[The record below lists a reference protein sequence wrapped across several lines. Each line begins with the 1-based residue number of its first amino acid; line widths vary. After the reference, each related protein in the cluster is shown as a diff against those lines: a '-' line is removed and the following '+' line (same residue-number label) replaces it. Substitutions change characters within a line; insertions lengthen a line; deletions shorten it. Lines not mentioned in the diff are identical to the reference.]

1 MSIIKC
7 LLLFVFLSLLGG
19 CQPALDEELEGI
31 WSLQEVNVDGLD
43 KMFNPTFIEIQ
54 SRNRFAVSQTS
65 GDLVGMYRLSSR
77 NLFLRSDDQKWF
89 NTNWELRRLPNGIG
103 FFGLEYGYRTTEL
116 RFRKIKEIPD
126 FQTFENSIVGK
137 WEIYKIRTASSVQD
151 LTDTWFT
158 LDNNKNY
165 SITSGDTLLEKGSAI
180 VDTRHRKIIF
190 ENDETSWK
198 AWFYGKELRLDNEKL
213 DIQYRLKK

>member
-1 MSIIKC
+1 MFILKS
-7 LLLFVFLSLLGG
+7 LLLFGLFTFLG
-19 CQPALDEELEGI
+19 CQPAMDEELKGI

-43 KMFNPTFIEIQ
+43 KLFNPTFMEIQ
-54 SRNRFAVSQTS
+54 SGNRFAVSKTS
-65 GDLVGMYRLSSR
+65 GDLVGIYKLNSR
-77 NLFLRSDDQKWF
+77 NLVLSSEDQKWF
-89 NTNWELRRLPNGIG
+89 NTNWELRRLPNGVG

-116 RFRKIKEIPD
+116 RFRKIKVIPD
-126 FQTFENSIVGK
+126 FQMFETSLVGK
-137 WEIYKIRTASSVQD
+137 WEIYKIRIEGSVQD
-151 LTDTWFT
+151 LTDTWFI
-158 LDNNKNY
+158 LGNNKNY
-165 SITSGDTLLEKGSAI
+165 SITAGDTLLEKGSAV